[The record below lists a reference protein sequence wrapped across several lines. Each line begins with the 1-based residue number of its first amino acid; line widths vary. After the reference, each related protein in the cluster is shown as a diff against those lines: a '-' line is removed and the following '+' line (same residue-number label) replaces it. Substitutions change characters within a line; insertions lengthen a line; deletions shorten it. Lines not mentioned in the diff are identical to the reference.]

1 MEILFEIFFEI
12 IVEGAIA
19 ATSEKRV
26 PIPLRILAA
35 VFVVG
40 LFGGVLFLI
49 IFTGILC
56 LRGEE
61 KQPAVAVLMFLIAV
75 IFTVG
80 LTFKA
85 VRHFKNR

>member
-1 MEILFEIFFEI
+1 MEFLFEFIFEI

-26 PIPLRILAA
+26 PLPLRILAA
-35 VFVVG
+35 VFVVV

-49 IFTGILC
+49 ILTGILC
-56 LRGEE
+56 LQGEE
-61 KQPAVAVLMFLIAV
+61 KQPAVAVLMFLISA
-75 IFTVG
+75 IFAVG

-85 VRHFKNR
+85 VKRFKNR

>member
-1 MEILFEIFFEI
+1 MEFLFELFFEV

-35 VFVVG
+35 IFLVA

-56 LRGEE
+56 LQGEE
-61 KQPAVAVLMFLIAV
+61 KQPAVAVLMFIIEAV
-75 IFTVG
+75 FVAG
-80 LTFKA
+80 MTFKA
-85 VRHFKNR
+85 VKRFKNR

>member
-1 MEILFEIFFEI
+1 MEFLFEIFFEI

-26 PIPLRILAA
+26 PMPLRILAA

-56 LRGEE
+56 LQGED
-61 KQPAVAVLMFLIAV
+61 KQPVVAVLMFLTAA
-75 IFTVG
+75 IFAVG
-80 LTFKA
+80 LTFKT
-85 VRHFKNR
+85 VRHFKKR